1 MARQLTF
8 DLPVRQALG
17 REDFFVSPAN
27 AAAVAT
33 LEDWR
38 AWPAR
43 KMLLTGPEG
52 AGKTHLAHVWA
63 ALAGARIV
71 AARELAGAEI
81 PALATGPVAVEDA
94 DALAG
99 DAAAEASLFHLH
111 NLTLAEG
118 QSLLLTASA
127 PASRWGLSLPDLQ
140 SRMQGTATA
149 ALQPPDD
156 TLLAA
161 VLVKLFS
168 DRQLGVEPKVIDWL
182 TRHMDRSFAAARGL
196 VDALDAAA
204 LAERRAITQRFAAS
218 VLDKL
223 GPDTA

>member
-8 DLPVRQALG
+8 ELPVRAALG

-33 LEDWR
+33 VEDWQ

-52 AGKTHLAHVWA
+52 AGKTHLVHVWA
-63 ALAGARIV
+63 GLADARIV
-71 AARELAGAEI
+71 AARALSGVDV
-81 PALATGPVAVEDA
+81 PALASGPVAVEDA
-94 DALAG
+94 DGIAG
-99 DAAAEASLFHLH
+99 DPAAEEALFHLH
-111 NLTLAEG
+111 NLVLAEG
-118 QSLLLTASA
+118 HALLLTAEA
-127 PASRWGLSLPDLQ
+127 PPARWGVTLPDLK

-149 ALQPPDD
+149 TLQPPDD

-161 VLVKLFS
+161 VLVKLFA
-168 DRQLGVEPKVIDWL
+168 DRQLVVDPRVIGWL
-182 TRHMDRSFAAARGL
+182 TRHMDRSFAAAGAL

-204 LAERRAITQRFAAS
+204 LAERRAITQPFAAR

-223 GPDTA
+223 RRDTA